1 MNQRGV
7 SSTLSYVLALG
18 IAAILITGLLIAA
31 GGFVST
37 QRDVVLREEMDVV
50 GQHVASNV
58 EQADRLVNASKG
70 SDTVVY
76 VNQTFPST
84 VARSTY
90 DVRLNASAEQV
101 VLTST
106 EPEHTVRINV
116 STNTELQ
123 DSSADGGAI
132 TVRYDEGDD
141 ALVIDNV

>member
-1 MNQRGV
+1 MNRRGV
-7 SSTLSYVLALG
+7 SSTLNYVLALG

-31 GGFVST
+31 GGFVTT

-50 GQHVASNV
+50 GQHIASNV
-58 EQADRLVNASKG
+58 EQADRLANASNG
-70 SDTVVY
+70 TTVVY
-76 VNQTFPST
+76 VNQTFPDT

-90 DVRLNASAEQV
+90 DVRLNASTEQV

-116 STNTELQ
+116 TTNTKLQ

-132 TVRYDEGDD
+132 TIRYDEADD
-141 ALVIDNV
+141 ALVVDNV